1 MQLCDY
7 NIKEIIGPDN
17 SWMKRWEQS
26 TLVEHHERNL
36 GTDTITLDKGVKVTG
51 LGELSDGLRITQN
64 IVSTACG
71 GTKPSALYDATSVLD
86 LLQPKGPVLECG
98 SDLNIACCND
108 GDGQSNVISR
118 TDSSASGNKSALGET
133 PKQSPSDINGDNNRY
148 LTSLS
153 TLQLLTMCIYM
164 HYC

>member
-1 MQLCDY
+1 LQLCDY

-36 GTDTITLDKGVKVTG
+36 GTDTITLEKGVKVTG
-51 LGELSDGLRITQN
+51 LGELSGGLKFTQS
-64 IVSTACG
+64 IVLTACG
-71 GTKPSALYDATSVLD
+71 GTKPSDLYNATSVLD
-86 LLQPKGPVLECG
+86 LLQPKGLVLECG
-98 SDLNIACCND
+98 LDMNIACCND

-133 PKQSPSDINGDNNRY
+133 PKQSTSDINGDNNRY